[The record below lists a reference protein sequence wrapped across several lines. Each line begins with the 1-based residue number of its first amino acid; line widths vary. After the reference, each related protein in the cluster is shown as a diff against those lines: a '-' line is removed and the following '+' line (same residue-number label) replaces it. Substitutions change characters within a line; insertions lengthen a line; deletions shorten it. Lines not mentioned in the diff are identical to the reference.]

1 MSPTARQFS
10 FARLALFA
18 LGAGAAVLV
27 VSVPIVIA
35 LAQAAPLVA
44 LIVALLALVLA
55 VAVMGIVA
63 NRMIDRAAQDM
74 NADPDQKNPDPQIT
88 ERD

>member
-1 MSPTARQFS
+1 MSPAARQFS

-18 LGAGAAVLV
+18 LGAGAVVLV
-27 VSVPIVIA
+27 VSVPIVIW
-35 LAQAAPLVA
+35 LAHVAPLVA
-44 LIVALLALVLA
+44 LIVAFLALVLA

-63 NRMIDRAAQDM
+63 NRMVDRAAQALNSDI
-74 NADPDQKNPDPQIT
+74 DPQKT

>member
-1 MSPTARQFS
+1 MSPAARQFS

-18 LGAGAAVLV
+18 LGAGAVVLV
-27 VSVPIVIA
+27 VSVPIVIW
-35 LAQAAPLVA
+35 LAQTAPLVA
-44 LIVALLALVLA
+44 LIVALLALILA

-74 NADPDQKNPDPQIT
+74 TADADQKNT

>member
-1 MSPTARQFS
+1 MSPEARQFS

-27 VSVPIVIA
+27 VSVPIVIW
-35 LAQAAPLVA
+35 LAQVAPLVA
-44 LIVALLALVLA
+44 LIVALLALVVA

-63 NRMIDRAAQDM
+63 NRMVDRAARDSETEI
-74 NADPDQKNPDPQIT
+74 DPQNI